1 MAEIE
6 IHTGHHE
13 SGEDPVSRSVG
24 FQVGIIGILLAI
36 ATIAAH
42 RQHTDAVI
50 HRTEANDQWS
60 HYQAKKVREHDSG
73 VGQKVV
79 ELLAPERVE
88 VAKAAFAEE
97 RKHYAEGAEESRQ
110 LAEAE
115 EARTAR
121 AEALALR
128 FDLGEGFLELGLVLS
143 SLFFLGRQR
152 LYYQAGRA
160 FAVAGVAI
168 ALSALLI

>member
-6 IHTGHHE
+6 IHTGHHAP
-13 SGEDPVSRSVG
+13 GEDPVSRSVG
-24 FQVGIIGILLAI
+24 FQVGLIGILLAV

-42 RQHTDAVI
+42 RQHTDA
-50 HRTEANDQWS
+50 
-60 HYQAKKVREHDSG
+60 
-73 VGQKVV
+73 
-79 ELLAPERVE
+79 
-88 VAKAAFAEE
+88 EE
-97 RKHYAEGAEESRQ
+97 CEPYAQGAEESRH

-115 EARTAR
+115 EAHTAR
-121 AEALALR
+121 AESLALR

-160 FAVAGVAI
+160 FAAGGVVI
-168 ALSALLI
+168 ALSALLV